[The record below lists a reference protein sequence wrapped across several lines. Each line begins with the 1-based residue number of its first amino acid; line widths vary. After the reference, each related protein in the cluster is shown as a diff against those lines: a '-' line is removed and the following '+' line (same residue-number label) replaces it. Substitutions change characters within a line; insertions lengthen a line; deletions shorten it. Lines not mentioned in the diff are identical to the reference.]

1 MDLAIEI
8 DQLTKN
14 YGSKTGCA
22 DISLSVPRGQ
32 VFGFLGPNGAG
43 KSTLVKVLAGLL
55 TPTSGQARLLGRPLG
70 DRAAR
75 RRTGFL
81 PELFRYPDWLTGR
94 EVLDFFAGLY
104 HLDTVARRRRI
115 PLVLETAGLAGR
127 EKQRVRS
134 YSKGMQQRLGLA
146 CALLP
151 DPDLIF
157 LDEPTSALDPLGR
170 REVREIISGLKSE
183 GKTVFLNS
191 HLLTEVEQVCD
202 RVAVIRRGRIVADGA
217 LGELL
222 NVNLEVSLEVE
233 GWTPE
238 LEAALAQLATGFTRQ
253 ERRARLTLAGRGDLA
268 RVAQLVIAHGARLY
282 SLVPGQRSL
291 EDLFVDLIGDQN

>member
-1 MDLAIEI
+1 MAIETNH
-8 DQLTKN
+8 LTKN
-14 YGSKTGCA
+14 FGSKTGCA
-22 DISLSVPRGQ
+22 DICLSVPRGH

-43 KSTLVKVLAGLL
+43 KSTLVKMLVGLL
-55 TPTSGQARLLGRPLG
+55 TPTAGRARLLGRPLG

-81 PELFRYPDWLTGR
+81 PELFRYPDWMTGR
-94 EVLDFFAGLY
+94 EVLDFYAGLY
-104 HLDTVARRRRI
+104 HLDAVTRRRRI
-115 PLVLETAGLAGR
+115 PLVLETVGLTGR

-134 YSKGMQQRLGLA
+134 FSKGMQQRLGLA

-170 REVREIISGLKSE
+170 REVREIISALKSG

-191 HLLTEVEQVCD
+191 HLLGEVEQVCD
-202 RVAVIRRGRIVADGA
+202 RVAVIRKGRIVADGA
-217 LGELL
+217 LEELL
-222 NVNLEVSLEVE
+222 SVNLEVSLEVE

-238 LEAALAQLATGFTRQ
+238 LEAALAHLSTGFTRV
-253 ERRARLTLAGRGDLA
+253 ERRARLTLAGREDLA
-268 RVAQLVIAHGARLY
+268 RVAELVLAHGARLY

-291 EDLFVDLIGDQN
+291 EELFVDLIGNEN